1 MPLENVEKN
10 QRPNKIL
17 VLFVK
22 IYNFGQ
28 NKNVFKGSYQFY
40 NWHYNDYI
48 FIKKFKIILIK
59 PTLNII

>member
-40 NWHYNDYI
+40 N
-48 FIKKFKIILIK
+48 
-59 PTLNII
+59 